1 MNLDKS
7 IKIVME
13 HIEENLGGNVVVT
26 KNPIMVIFNW
36 SKNEKTLVAQH
47 FQYAYSY
54 EELEKAINPVV
65 LGEQF
70 VEAYLHPKEP
80 VEEPKK
86 KSSRAKK
93 VEEVVEPV
101 VEEPKPEENG

>member
-13 HIEENLGGNVVVT
+13 HIEEKLGGNVVVT
-26 KNPIMVIFNW
+26 KNPIMVIFDW
-36 SKNEKTLVAQH
+36 SKNAKTLVAEH

-54 EELEKAINPVV
+54 EELEKALNPVA

-70 VEAYLHPKEP
+70 INAYLHPAPP
-80 VEEPKK
+80 VEQPKPK
-86 KSSRAKK
+86 QSRKKK
-93 VEEVVEPV
+93 VEEAVDLEIKEK
-101 VEEPKPEENG
+101 VEETD